1 MKRIKVTS
9 KTGQELFLGMPH
21 SLLEYWA
28 WAHSH
33 IVSNSER
40 GILAEYLVRC
50 AVHAPS
56 PCRIEWD
63 AVDVIS
69 PEGIRIE
76 VKSSA
81 YLQTWKQ
88 GKLSRIQFDI
98 APKNAWDSVE
108 NSYASQRIRSADVY
122 VFCCLNSKDPDT
134 ANPMDLAQWEFY
146 VLATSVL
153 NELVPKQKSISLTS
167 LQKLGAKKVSF
178 EVLYTA
184 IRLASK
190 EGKNSQGKD
199 IDI

>member
-28 WAHSH
+28 WAHSD

-88 GKLSRIQFDI
+88 EKLSRIQFDI

-122 VFCCLNSKDPDT
+122 VFCLFNSKDPNT

-153 NELVPKQKSISLTS
+153 NELVPKQKSIREPL
-167 LQKLGAKKVSF
+167 
-178 EVLYTA
+178 
-184 IRLASK
+184 I
-190 EGKNSQGKD
+190 
-199 IDI
+199 

>member
-28 WAHSH
+28 WAHSD

-88 GKLSRIQFDI
+88 EKLSRIQFDI

-122 VFCCLNSKDPDT
+122 VFCLFNSKDPNT

>member
-28 WAHSH
+28 WAHSD

-88 GKLSRIQFDI
+88 EKLSRIQFDI

-122 VFCCLNSKDPDT
+122 VFCLFNSKDPDT

-178 EVLYTA
+178 EVLHTA

>member
-88 GKLSRIQFDI
+88 EKLSRIQFDI

>member
-28 WAHSH
+28 WAHSD

-88 GKLSRIQFDI
+88 EKLSRIQFDI
-98 APKNAWDSVE
+98 APKNVWDSVE

-122 VFCCLNSKDPDT
+122 VFCLFNH
-134 ANPMDLAQWEFY
+134 L
-146 VLATSVL
+146 
-153 NELVPKQKSISLTS
+153 
-167 LQKLGAKKVSF
+167 
-178 EVLYTA
+178 
-184 IRLASK
+184 
-190 EGKNSQGKD
+190 
-199 IDI
+199 IDF

>member
-28 WAHSH
+28 WAHSD

-88 GKLSRIQFDI
+88 EKLSRIRFDI

-122 VFCCLNSKDPDT
+122 VFCLFNSKDPDT

>member
-28 WAHSH
+28 WSHSD

-88 GKLSRIQFDI
+88 EKLSRIQFDI

-122 VFCCLNSKDPDT
+122 VFCLFNSKEPDT

>member
-28 WAHSH
+28 WAHSD

-88 GKLSRIQFDI
+88 EKLSRIQFDI

-122 VFCCLNSKDPDT
+122 VFCLFNSKVQFTRD
-134 ANPMDLAQWEFY
+134 
-146 VLATSVL
+146 
-153 NELVPKQKSISLTS
+153 
-167 LQKLGAKKVSF
+167 
-178 EVLYTA
+178 YT
-184 IRLASK
+184 
-190 EGKNSQGKD
+190 G
-199 IDI
+199 

>member
-28 WAHSH
+28 WAHS
-33 IVSNSER
+33 
-40 GILAEYLVRC
+40 
-50 AVHAPS
+50 
-56 PCRIEWD
+56 
-63 AVDVIS
+63 
-69 PEGIRIE
+69 
-76 VKSSA
+76 
-81 YLQTWKQ
+81 
-88 GKLSRIQFDI
+88 DI

-108 NSYASQRIRSADVY
+108 NSYAPQRIRSADVY
-122 VFCCLNSKDPDT
+122 VFCLFTSKDPDT

-167 LQKLGAKKVSF
+167 LQKLGAKKASF
-178 EVLYTA
+178 EDLYTA
-184 IRLASK
+184 IQLASK
-190 EGKNSQGKD
+190 GSGSSQRKI

>member
-9 KTGQELFLGMPH
+9 KTGQELFLGMQH

-28 WAHSH
+28 WAHSD

-88 GKLSRIQFDI
+88 EKLSRIQFDI

-122 VFCCLNSKDPDT
+122 VFCLFNSKDPDT

-190 EGKNSQGKD
+190 EGKHSQGKD

>member
-28 WAHSH
+28 WAHSD

-81 YLQTWKQ
+81 NLQTWKQ
-88 GKLSRIQFDI
+88 EKLSRIQFDI

-122 VFCCLNSKDPDT
+122 VFCLFNSKDPDT

>member
-28 WAHSH
+28 WAHSD

-56 PCRIEWD
+56 PCRIERD

-88 GKLSRIQFDI
+88 EKLSRIQFDI

-122 VFCCLNSKDPDT
+122 VFCLFNSKDPNT

>member
-28 WAHSH
+28 WAHSD

-63 AVDVIS
+63 AEDVIS

-76 VKSSA
+76 VKTSA

-88 GKLSRIQFDI
+88 EKLSRIQFDI

-122 VFCCLNSKDPDT
+122 VFCLFNSKDPDT

>member
-28 WAHSH
+28 WAHSD

-50 AVHAPS
+50 AVHAIS
-56 PCRIEWD
+56 SCRIEWD

-69 PEGIRIE
+69 PEGIKIE

-88 GKLSRIQFDI
+88 EKLSRIQFDI

-108 NSYASQRIRSADVY
+108 NSYAPQRIRSADVY
-122 VFCCLNSKDPDT
+122 VFCLFTSKDPDT

-146 VLATSVL
+146 ALATSVL

-167 LQKLGAKKVSF
+167 LQKLGAKKASF
-178 EVLYTA
+178 EDLYTA
-184 IRLASK
+184 IQLASK
-190 EGKNSQGKD
+190 GSGSSQRKI

>member
-28 WAHSH
+28 WAHSD

-88 GKLSRIQFDI
+88 EKISRIQFDI

-122 VFCCLNSKDPDT
+122 VFCLFNSKDPDT

>member
-28 WAHSH
+28 WAHSD

-88 GKLSRIQFDI
+88 EKLSRIQFDI

-122 VFCCLNSKDPDT
+122 VFCLFNSKDPDT

>member
-28 WAHSH
+28 WAHSD

-88 GKLSRIQFDI
+88 EKLSRIQFDI

-122 VFCCLNSKDPDT
+122 VFCLFNSKDLNT

>member
-28 WAHSH
+28 WAHSD

-88 GKLSRIQFDI
+88 EKLSRIQFDI

-122 VFCCLNSKDPDT
+122 VFCLFNSKDPDT

-190 EGKNSQGKD
+190 EGKNSQGTD

>member
-28 WAHSH
+28 WAHSD

-88 GKLSRIQFDI
+88 EKLSRIQFDI

-108 NSYASQRIRSADVY
+108 NSYASLRIRSADVY
-122 VFCCLNSKDPDT
+122 VFCLFNSKDPDT

>member
-28 WAHSH
+28 WAHSD

-88 GKLSRIQFDI
+88 EKLSRIQFDI

-122 VFCCLNSKDPDT
+122 VFCLFNSKEPDT

>member
-88 GKLSRIQFDI
+88 EKLSRIQFDI

-122 VFCCLNSKDPDT
+122 VFCLFNSKDPDT

>member
-28 WAHSH
+28 WAHSD

-88 GKLSRIQFDI
+88 EKLSRIQFDI

-122 VFCCLNSKDPDT
+122 VFCLFNSKDPNT

-153 NELVPKQKSISLTS
+153 NELAPKQKSISLTS

>member
-28 WAHSH
+28 WAHSD

-88 GKLSRIQFDI
+88 EKLSRIQFDI

-122 VFCCLNSKDPDT
+122 VFCLFNSKDPDT

-146 VLATSVL
+146 VLAMSVL

>member
-28 WAHSH
+28 WAHSD

-88 GKLSRIQFDI
+88 EKLSRIQVDI

-122 VFCCLNSKDPDT
+122 VFCLFNSKDPDT

-167 LQKLGAKKVSF
+167 LQELGAKKVSF

>member
-28 WAHSH
+28 WAHSD

-88 GKLSRIQFDI
+88 EKLSRIQFDI

-122 VFCCLNSKDPDT
+122 VFCLFNSKDPDT
-134 ANPMDLAQWEFY
+134 VNPMDLAQWEFY

>member
-28 WAHSH
+28 WAHSD

-88 GKLSRIQFDI
+88 EKLSRIQFDI

-122 VFCCLNSKDPDT
+122 VFCLFNSKDPDT

-153 NELVPKQKSISLTS
+153 NDLVPKQKSISLTS

>member
-9 KTGQELFLGMPH
+9 KTGQELFLGMPR

-28 WAHSH
+28 WAHSD

-88 GKLSRIQFDI
+88 EKLSRIQFDI

-122 VFCCLNSKDPDT
+122 VFCLFNSKDPDT

>member
-1 MKRIKVTS
+1 
-9 KTGQELFLGMPH
+9 MPH

-28 WAHSH
+28 WAHSD

-88 GKLSRIQFDI
+88 EKLSRIQFDI

-122 VFCCLNSKDPDT
+122 VFCLFNSKDPNT

>member
-33 IVSNSER
+33 IVTNSER

-88 GKLSRIQFDI
+88 EKLSRIQFDI

-122 VFCCLNSKDPDT
+122 VFCLFNSKDPDT

>member
-9 KTGQELFLGMPH
+9 KTGQELFLGMQH

-28 WAHSH
+28 WAHSD

-40 GILAEYLVRC
+40 GILSEYLVRC

-88 GKLSRIQFDI
+88 EKLSRIQFDI

-122 VFCCLNSKDPDT
+122 VFCLFNSKDPDT